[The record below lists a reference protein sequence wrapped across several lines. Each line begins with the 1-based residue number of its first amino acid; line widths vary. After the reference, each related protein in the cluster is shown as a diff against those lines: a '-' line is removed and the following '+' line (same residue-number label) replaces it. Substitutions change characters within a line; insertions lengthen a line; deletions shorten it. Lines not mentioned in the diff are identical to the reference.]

1 MAELLTY
8 SSMASRLG
16 VPILLFAIAVIVG
29 FFYRK
34 DFMVERRNGNEDRK
48 WARHNQEML
57 MKLVESDIA
66 SREKASEVAGELA
79 TSITGLREY
88 LKGRLQ

>member
-1 MAELLTY
+1 MAELLAY
-8 SSMASRLG
+8 SSMAGRLG
-16 VPILLFAIAVIVG
+16 VPVLLFVVAVIVG

-34 DFMVERRNGNEDRK
+34 DFMVERKNGIEDRK

-66 SREKASEVAGELA
+66 SREKAAETDRELA

-88 LKGRLQ
+88 LMGRLR

>member
-1 MAELLTY
+1 MAELLAY

-34 DFMVERRNGNEDRK
+34 DFLVERKNNVEDRK
-48 WARHNQEML
+48 WQRHNQEML
-57 MKLVESDIA
+57 MKLIERDIA
-66 SREKASEVAGELA
+66 SRESASEIDRELA
-79 TSITGLREY
+79 VSITGLHQY

>member
-1 MAELLTY
+1 MAELLAY

-16 VPILLFAIAVIVG
+16 VPMLLFAIAVIVG

-34 DFMVERRNGNEDRK
+34 DFLVERKNGTEDRK

-57 MKLVESDIA
+57 MKLVESDIGTPKRLAMLEYA
-66 SREKASEVAGELA
+66 SNSAIVIS
-79 TSITGLREY
+79 SS
-88 LKGRLQ
+88 QP